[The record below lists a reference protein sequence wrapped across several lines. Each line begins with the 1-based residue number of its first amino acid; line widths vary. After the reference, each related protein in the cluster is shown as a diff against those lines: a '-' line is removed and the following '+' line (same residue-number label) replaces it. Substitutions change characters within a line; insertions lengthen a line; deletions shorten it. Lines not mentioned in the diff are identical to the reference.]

1 MIAAFSLLIII
12 SLSLVAIRIG
22 SIALE
27 LTGLSPEIASF
38 QAQSAFS
45 GTGFTTTESESLVAH
60 PVRRRIIRILI
71 LFGSA
76 GITTSIA
83 ALVVAF
89 VGQTK
94 HDTIVRAQILLVG
107 VLILFLLA
115 RSRAIYALMR
125 VVISRALK
133 RWTRLRVFDYEELLG
148 FGQGYSISRL
158 VVRAE
163 SWLRDKKLSELRLEQ
178 CGMHVLAIYRKVNG
192 REVFIG
198 GLTGETVI
206 KARDVLICYAPE
218 DVSEAISANRV
229 PHVSGAGRTV

>member
-1 MIAAFSLLIII
+1 MIAAFTLLTII
-12 SLSLVAIRIG
+12 SLSLVAVRIG
-22 SIALE
+22 AIALE
-27 LTGLSPEIASF
+27 LTGLSPEIAAF

-60 PVRRRIIRILI
+60 PVRRRIVRVLI

-94 HDTIVRAQILLVG
+94 HDMLIRAQILLVG

-115 RSRAIYALMR
+115 RSRPIYRLMR
-125 VVISRALK
+125 VIISRALK

-158 VVRAE
+158 VVKEE
-163 SWLRDKKLSELRLEQ
+163 SWLRDKKLSELRLEKL
-178 CGMHVLAIYRKVNG
+178 GMHILAIYRKVRG

-198 GLTGETVI
+198 GLTGDTVI
-206 KARDVLICYAPE
+206 QARDILISYAPE

-229 PHVSGAGRTV
+229 PQASGAGASV